1 MEVTGIFRASSVRL
15 NAKQRRIRSIFRTY
29 VDVVNVSLMNKDPA
43 IVTSDGT
50 SKVDAMIKNFAEQ
63 PRLYERLANSIGKFM
78 ND

>member
-1 MEVTGIFRASSVRL
+1 MTGIFRASSVRL

-29 VDVVNVSLMNKDPA
+29 VDVVNVSLLNKDPA

-50 SKVDAMIKNFAEQ
+50 SRIDTMINNFAGQ

-78 ND
+78 HD